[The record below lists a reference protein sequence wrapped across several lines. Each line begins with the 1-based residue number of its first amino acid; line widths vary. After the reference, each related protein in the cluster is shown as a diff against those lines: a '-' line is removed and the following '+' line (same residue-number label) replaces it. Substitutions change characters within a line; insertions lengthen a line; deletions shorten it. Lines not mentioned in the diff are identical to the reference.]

1 MTRRAILAIDG
12 EMILDTAIVTPER
25 RREIDEAQ
33 AKSGRMP
40 SIRPYEW
47 RIVTL
52 GHALVE
58 WVEDPAT
65 NDDLPRITRFGAI
78 GGPDWREPEILGGFY
93 ELVRLKRRPRLLT
106 WNGRTFDLPTIE
118 ARALVA
124 GIADSGFAHA
134 GFDYRFSADKNLDL
148 MDKLSNFGAGTRL
161 DLDGMAKAC
170 GFPGKPPGIDGGRVE
185 AMFAAGR
192 IGEIEDYALCDVAN
206 LLGIA
211 FRWMFHVGE
220 IGARIERE
228 GQAQIRQ
235 VLAAR
240 GGDILAPMAEAWPA
254 GVPDTADLRCYT
266 GERPQAAADAMGGDL
281 VPPRQIDAERGGEPP
296 ADAAGMASDGGN
308 GGDGQ

>member
-1 MTRRAILAIDG
+1 MTRRAILACDG
-12 EMILDTAIVTPER
+12 EMILDAAIVTPAR
-25 RREIDEAQ
+25 RKEIEDAQ
-33 AKSGRMP
+33 TKTGRMP

-65 NDDLPRITRFGAI
+65 NDDLPRITRFGSI

-124 GIADSGFAHA
+124 GIGDSGFAQA
-134 GFDYRFSADKNLDL
+134 GFDYRFAADKNLDL

-161 DLDGMAKAC
+161 DLDGMARAC
-170 GFPGKPPGIDGGRVE
+170 GFPGKPPGIDGSQVE

-192 IGEIEDYALCDVAN
+192 VGEIEDYALCDVAN
-206 LLGIA
+206 LLGLA

-240 GGDILAPMAEAWPA
+240 GGAILGPMAEAWPS
-254 GVPDTADLRCYT
+254 GVPESGELRCYT
-266 GERPQAAADAMGGDL
+266 GERPKPPADDAGGDL
-281 VPPRQIDAERGGEPP
+281 VPPRQIDAERGGDAP
-296 ADAAGMASDGGN
+296 AGDGAGDGGS
-308 GGDGQ
+308 GGDGK